1 MTSAIA
7 IIVFAAATV
16 ALCSFR
22 AGGFWRFAV
31 RFFATAAAV
40 CMALST
46 FASLMDNATSEW
58 LGKALEALRQCW
70 REALANRRAALA
82 EMGERA

>member
-7 IIVFAAATV
+7 ISVFALATV
-16 ALCSFR
+16 ALCAIR

-31 RFFATAAAV
+31 RFFATAAAI

-58 LGKALEALRQCW
+58 FGKALEALR
-70 REALANRRAALA
+70 ELARQAARNRRAALA
-82 EMGERA
+82 EMGER